1 LWIGFYCIFLWRL
14 FRVFFCGIGVIRCY
28 CCVFLSF
35 VIACFRILSIIL
47 GITFCCIGMR
57 VFVGEFILVLVMGSF
72 ISMRVFIGL
81 VWESGRI

>member
-1 LWIGFYCIFLWRL
+1 MWIGFCCIFLWRL
-14 FRVFFCGIGVIRCY
+14 FRVFFYVIGVIRY

-35 VIACFRILSIIL
+35 VIACLKILSIIL

-57 VFVGEFILVLVMGSF
+57 VFVGEFILVLVKGSF